1 MIGKGEHRSIE
12 REIAIMRRF
21 GLLVSLLAL
30 ICLTSIP
37 APAADLSRL
46 VPLLKQ
52 GGYVVVLRH
61 VATDDSQKDVYP
73 FVFDDMTKQRQLSD
87 DGRKVARDVGGAFK
101 SLGIPLGQIYTSKLN
116 RAIETGKLISGA
128 EVIPV
133 SELTDSGAGSASAM
147 NNPNGANAKIGA
159 AIRELTNKAPAPA
172 TNTLLVTHKT
182 NIADAF
188 GKSFAD
194 VKEGEALIYKPDPS
208 GTPALVERVQANEWI
223 ARAGSPRS

>member
-87 DGRKVARDVGGAFK
+87 DGRKVALRNELAELRGTVRAEKLGEVAAEFEQIHNIERAQRVG
-101 SLGIPLGQIYTSKLN
+101 SVHTIIPAEQLRPYLIA
-116 RAIETGKLISGA
+116 AIERGIARSAGQQQ
-128 EVIPV
+128 
-133 SELTDSGAGSASAM
+133 GAGR
-147 NNPNGANAKIGA
+147 N
-159 AIRELTNKAPAPA
+159 
-172 TNTLLVTHKT
+172 
-182 NIADAF
+182 
-188 GKSFAD
+188 
-194 VKEGEALIYKPDPS
+194 
-208 GTPALVERVQANEWI
+208 
-223 ARAGSPRS
+223 